1 MKTLKSLSILSI
13 MIFITTAC
21 SKQQI
26 YYGLKESQKNECRKL
41 IHQSEYE
48 ECMSQHRESYEQ
60 YEMKREDV
68 LKK

>member
-1 MKTLKSLSILSI
+1 MNMLKSLFILSVLL
-13 MIFITTAC
+13 FITTAC
-21 SKQQI
+21 SKQQV

-48 ECMSQHRESYEQ
+48 TCMSQHNESYEQ
-60 YEMKREDV
+60 YQMKREEA